1 MSFKI
6 SNPATKKSTE
16 KKVKWYEKIWAF
28 LNLIALMGDGIVPKG
43 AKDAIP
49 LKVRNV
55 IIIFFM
61 AILAYFLCTG
71 VWYNCM
77 LLMEG
82 VKGISFSL
90 GDYFYYYGIVAIISL
105 ALGYFN
111 MEDTI
116 LNMKGIKQVISEQLK
131 SYKKGPQAIASTAVK
146 QTKSLARAISLLQ
159 LINGIWVIWGVLFYD
174 LWWFGGLL
182 AFSLVTSLISSA
194 VKKVKYVRLT
204 MVLEI
209 VISIVIV
216 LLILNNHFLIFQI

>member
-1 MSFKI
+1 MSFKL
-6 SNPATKKSTE
+6 SNPDTKKTTE

-61 AILAYFLCTG
+61 GILAYFLCTG
-71 VWYNCM
+71 VWYNSM
-77 LLMEG
+77 LLIES

-90 GDYFYYYGIVAIISL
+90 GDSFYYYGIVAIISV
-105 ALGYFN
+105 AMGYFT

-116 LNMKGIKQVISEQLK
+116 SNQKGIKQVFSEQLK
-131 SYKKGPQAIASTAVK
+131 NYKKGPQAIASTAVK
-146 QTKSLARAISLLQ
+146 QTKSLARATSLLQ
-159 LINGIWVIWGVLFYD
+159 FINGIWVIWGVLFYD
-174 LWWFGGLL
+174 RWWFGSLL
-182 AFSLVTSLISSA
+182 AFSLVTSIISSA
-194 VKKVKYVRLT
+194 IKKVKYVRLI
-204 MVLEI
+204 MILEI
-209 VISIVIV
+209 IISIFIV